1 MGRVRKG
8 PVLIFDSGV
17 GGLSVAQ
24 SLRQHYPD
32 AAMCYACDNA
42 WLPYGLREDVALAA
56 RIVAVCRA
64 AVEACK
70 PSVLVVACNTAST
83 LALESLRAQLAIP
96 VVGTVPAIKPA
107 AAISQTRH
115 IGLLATKATVGRP
128 YTQRLIDSFASDCV
142 ITRVAADALVV
153 EAEAYLAGGTPDIGR
168 MQVALAP
175 LWNAATLSSSAH
187 SSSGHSFS
195 GHSSSDYQ
203 ALDTVVLGCTH
214 FPLLKPWLTK
224 LAPVPLHWIDSGDA
238 IARRVAQVVDE
249 LISDQHD
256 NRCFTTAPAA
266 NLTAGFARYGF
277 KAPQWLN
284 NVGA

>member
-1 MGRVRKG
+1 MKG

-32 AAMCYACDNA
+32 AALCYACDNA
-42 WLPYGLREDVALAA
+42 WLPYGLREDAALTD
-56 RIVAVCRA
+56 RIVAVCCA
-64 AVEACK
+64 AVAACQ

-83 LALESLRAQLAIP
+83 LALENLRARLTIP

-128 YTQRLIDSFASDCV
+128 YTQRLIDSFAGDCV

-153 EAEAYLAGGTPDIGR
+153 EAEAYLAGISPNTDR
-168 MQVALAP
+168 MQAALAP
-175 LWNAATLSSSAH
+175 LWHASTPSSSAH
-187 SSSGHSFS
+187 CL
-195 GHSSSDYQ
+195 SSDYSSAGYQ

-214 FPLLKPWLTK
+214 FPLLKPWLTQ

-249 LISDQHD
+249 LYSGQQDG
-256 NRCFTTAPAA
+256 RCFTTAPAA

-277 KAPQWLN
+277 KASQWLDM
-284 NVGA
+284 GD

>member
-1 MGRVRKG
+1 MIGRVMKG

-24 SLRQHYPD
+24 SLRQYYPD
-32 AAMCYACDNA
+32 AALCYACDNA
-42 WLPYGLREDVALAA
+42 WLPYGLREDAALTD
-56 RIVAVCRA
+56 RIVAVCRS
-64 AVEACK
+64 AVEACQ

-83 LALESLRAQLAIP
+83 LALENLREQLAIP

-153 EAEAYLAGGTPDIGR
+153 EAEAYLAGITPDIDR
-168 MQVALAP
+168 IQTALAP
-175 LWNAATLSSSAH
+175 LWHAVAPPSSTPSLTPDH
-187 SSSGHSFS
+187 
-195 GHSSSDYQ
+195 Q

-214 FPLLKPWLTK
+214 FPLLKPWLTQ
-224 LAPVPLHWIDSGDA
+224 LAPVPLHWVDSGDA

-249 LISDQHD
+249 LNSDQHD
-256 NRCFTTAPAA
+256 GRCFTTTSAA
-266 NLTAGFARYGF
+266 NLTAGLARYGF
-277 KAPQWLN
+277 DAPQLL

>member
-1 MGRVRKG
+1 MKG

-32 AAMCYACDNA
+32 AALCYACDNA
-42 WLPYGLREDVALAA
+42 WLPYGLREDAALTD

-64 AVEACK
+64 AVEACQ

-83 LALESLRAQLAIP
+83 LALENLREQLAIP

-128 YTQRLIDSFASDCV
+128 YTQHLIDSFASDCV

-153 EAEAYLAGGTPDIGR
+153 EAEAYLAGITPDTDRI
-168 MQVALAP
+168 QAALVP
-175 LWNAATLSSSAH
+175 LWNAAAPPSSAH
-187 SSSGHSFS
+187 FLSSGHQTL
-195 GHSSSDYQ
+195 D
-203 ALDTVVLGCTH
+203 APELDTVVLGCTH
-214 FPLLKPWLTK
+214 FPLLMPWLSQ
-224 LAPVPLHWIDSGDA
+224 LAPVPLHWVDSGDA
-238 IARRVAQVVDE
+238 IARRVAQV
-249 LISDQHD
+249 IDQLYSEQQD
-256 NRCFTTAPAA
+256 GRCFTTAPAA
-266 NLTAGFARYGF
+266 DLTAGLARYGF
-277 KAPQWLN
+277 KASQLL
-284 NVGA
+284 NVGY

>member
-1 MGRVRKG
+1 MKG

-32 AAMCYACDNA
+32 AALCYACDNA
-42 WLPYGLREDVALAA
+42 WLPYGLREDAALTE
-56 RIVAVCRA
+56 RIVAVCCA
-64 AVEACK
+64 AVAACQ

-83 LALESLRAQLAIP
+83 LALENLRERLAIP

-153 EAEAYLAGGTPDIGR
+153 EAEAYLAGISPNTDR
-168 MQVALAP
+168 MQAALAP
-175 LWNAATLSSSAH
+175 LWHASAPSSALRLSSDCL
-187 SSSGHSFS
+187 
-195 GHSSSDYQ
+195 SSDCLSSDDR

-249 LISDQHD
+249 LYSGQQDG
-256 NRCFTTAPAA
+256 RCFTTAPAA

-277 KAPQWLN
+277 KASQWLDMDD
-284 NVGA
+284 

>member
-1 MGRVRKG
+1 MDAERAMKG

-42 WLPYGLREDVALAA
+42 WLPYGLRDDAVLAE
-56 RIVAVCRA
+56 RIVAVCQA
-64 AVEACK
+64 AVRACQ

-83 LALESLRAQLAIP
+83 LALENLRELLEIP

-128 YTQRLIDSFASDCV
+128 YTQRLIDNFASDCM
-142 ITRVAADALVV
+142 ITRVAADALVI
-153 EAEAYLAGGTPDIGR
+153 EAEAYLAGIPPNIDR
-168 MQVALAP
+168 MQAALAP
-175 LWNAATLSSSAH
+175 LWQAASSSAANP
-187 SSSGHSFS
+187 
-195 GHSSSDYQ
+195 

-214 FPLLKPWLTK
+214 FPLLKPWLEQ
-224 LAPVPLHWIDSGDA
+224 LAPEPLQWIDSGDA
-238 IARRVAQVVDE
+238 IARRVAHVVDE
-249 LISDQHD
+249 LTSDQQD
-256 NRCFTTAPAA
+256 GRCFTSAPAV
-266 NLTAGFARYGF
+266 NLTAGLARYGF
-277 KAPQWLN
+277 KAPQLLGP
-284 NVGA
+284 VTLPS